1 MTNLLGF
8 VGQIINRIGLQMS
21 ITKLSSDLVLRIP
34 LLLVKNELDICVVVN
49 DDDDISRK
57 SNNKLISMK
66 DDSDQT
72 PEEVIHIFVIRR

>member
-72 PEEVIHIFVIRR
+72 AEEVIHIFVIRR